1 MVVVTSLRV
10 LVARRVE
17 CNIVGCARLGIFAP
31 KYDKINIDKN
41 EAFKRYPTKISQN
54 IDNINDYIGC
64 IILIDGSYYFNR
76 CFSCVLCV
84 VMSAKTLDGQN

>member
-54 IDNINDYIGC
+54 IDNIYDSIGC
-64 IILIDGSYYFNR
+64 LMLINGSCYFVR
-76 CFSCVLCV
+76 CFNCESCRV
-84 VMSAKTLDGQN
+84 